1 MSEPALVYTL
11 ARELYPGNFRPT
23 LTHTF
28 VKLLADHALLDTC
41 FTQNIDT
48 LERQAGVPAHRIVE
62 AHGSFA
68 DQHCIQC
75 SRAFDGAKMKAAI
88 EQAEIV
94 RCGECGGLV
103 KPDIVFFG
111 ESVSDFGHS
120 RPGLFAHQGTVDTP
134 PLPITNRGC

>member
-1 MSEPALVYTL
+1 MYVEHRIYPPLSNVKSCPTVYTL
-11 ARELYPGNFRPT
+11 ARELYPGKFRPT

-48 LERQAGVPAHRIVE
+48 LERQAGVPVHHIVE

-68 DQHCIQC
+68 DQHAIKC
-75 SRAFDGAKMKAAI
+75 SKGFDGPKMKAAI
-88 EQAEIV
+88 EEAEIV
-94 RCGECGGLV
+94 RCGDCGGLV

-111 ESVSDFGHS
+111 ESVSGFSH
-120 RPGLFAHQGTVDTP
+120 
-134 PLPITNRGC
+134 

>member
-1 MSEPALVYTL
+1 MRGTRDRVVQPVFSLT
-11 ARELYPGNFRPT
+11 RELYPGRFRPT

-48 LERQAGVPAHRIVE
+48 LERQARVPAGKIVE

-68 DQHCIQC
+68 AQHCIEC
-75 SRAFDGAKMKAAI
+75 RAAFDGARMRAAV
-88 EQAEIV
+88 EKGDIV
-94 RCGECGGLV
+94 RCAACDGLV

-111 ESVSDFGHS
+111 ESVRTTEYIS
-120 RPGLFAHQGTVDTP
+120 R
-134 PLPITNRGC
+134 

>member
-1 MSEPALVYTL
+1 MYVEHRIYPPLSNVKSCSTVYTL
-11 ARELYPGNFRPT
+11 ARELYPGKFRPT

-48 LERQAGVPAHRIVE
+48 LERQAGVPVHHIVE

-68 DQHCIQC
+68 DQHCIKC
-75 SRAFDGAKMKAAI
+75 SKGFDGPKMKAAI
-88 EQAEIV
+88 EEAEIV
-94 RCGECGGLV
+94 RCGDCGGLV

-111 ESVSDFGHS
+111 ESVSGFSH
-120 RPGLFAHQGTVDTP
+120 
-134 PLPITNRGC
+134 